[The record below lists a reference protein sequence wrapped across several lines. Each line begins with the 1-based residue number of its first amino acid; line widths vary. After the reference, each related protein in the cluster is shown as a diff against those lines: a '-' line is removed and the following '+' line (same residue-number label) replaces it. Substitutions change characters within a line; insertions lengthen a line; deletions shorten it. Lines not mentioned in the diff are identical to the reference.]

1 MQPPTDNLYKFLA
14 IFGLV
19 VVGFSIYIPLQ
30 RLEAYGRS
38 SVQLEAAYEPFIER
52 LKVVDDAS
60 RTELEC
66 AISEAKK
73 REGAEADNSS
83 ACDQVIETRAA
94 ADRARAELVALQTK
108 IKDLQYD
115 RNFLYGQYRLYFYMG
130 LVAGCLGLGLCV
142 AGFWLWYVRLQ
153 KFLDAVARRDA

>member
-19 VVGFSIYIPLQ
+19 VIGFSIYVPLQ

-38 SVQLEAAYEPFIER
+38 SAQVEAAYEPIIER
-52 LKVVDDAS
+52 LKLIDDAS

-66 AISEAKK
+66 AIDEARKK
-73 REGAEADNSS
+73 DGTGVDGSS
-83 ACDQVIETRAA
+83 ACDQVIG
-94 ADRARAELVALQTK
+94 ARAVAERVRTELAALQAK
-108 IKDLQYD
+108 IKNLQYD
-115 RNFLYGQYRLYFYMG
+115 RNFLYGQYRLYAYMS

-153 KFLDAVARRDA
+153 KFLDAAARRGT